1 MKQLTGLPLGIL
13 LALVFV
19 ALLWTPEHSPLQAE
33 QPAAS
38 AADDAQDQTSAA
50 PKQRKKPRGRLP
62 VFYSQVVSGDQRE
75 EIYGIQAR
83 YQPEMDALVE
93 QLVEMR
99 NQMQAEIQEV
109 LTPEQLER
117 VQQLKD
123 EAKQRRAER
132 AAKKQKE
139 AE

>member
-1 MKQLTGLPLGIL
+1 MRHLTGLPLGIL
-13 LALVFV
+13 LALVLG

-38 AADDAQDQTSAA
+38 SADETSAA
-50 PKQRKKPRGRLP
+50 PTKRKKPRGRLP

-75 EIYGIQAR
+75 EIYDIQAK
-83 YQPEMDALVE
+83 YEPDMDALVE
-93 QLVEMR
+93 KLVEMR
-99 NQMQAEIQEV
+99 NQMQAEIKGV

-123 EAKQRRAER
+123 EAKQRRAKR
-132 AAKKQKE
+132 AAQKE
-139 AE
+139 SEATE